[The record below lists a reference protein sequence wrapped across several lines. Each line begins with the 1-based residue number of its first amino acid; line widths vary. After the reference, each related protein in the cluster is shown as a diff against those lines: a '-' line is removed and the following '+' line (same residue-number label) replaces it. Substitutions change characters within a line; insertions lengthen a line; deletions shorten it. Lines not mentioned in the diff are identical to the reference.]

1 MLPSPSGA
9 VTALGV
15 SGAVRGIDNAW
26 CGAYAPGMARQL
38 RVQYPAMIDAPVNA
52 AGDGESPRCE
62 PGPLAARFRETEP
75 RAQANP
81 FRFSTQY
88 QDEESDLLDDG
99 YRYYNPSTGRWLSRD
114 PIEEFSFRDRYSQ
127 SLTPKERFLLRQL
140 RPAGNEFVFV
150 DNHPVN
156 SVDPY
161 GLTTWIGECEIYGVS
176 VVLGVLFIDCHL
188 TSLCEIGPDK
198 HSEWVSVKAAF
209 FQAEVGLPVN
219 YTISGN
225 TFVSPPGTDHT
236 TFNGWADAYGAS
248 WATGPIGA
256 YISAMTFG
264 GAEMQGIGGEQS
276 GGDLGMF
283 MAKGRSWV
291 RQ

>member
-1 MLPSPSGA
+1 MLELSVFPVDEASAGTREARMLPSPSGA

-99 YRYYNPSTGRWLSRD
+99 YEQALKLLNSRHDLLVFSVIDPREQQLPEEGLFEIEDAETG
-114 PIEEFSFRDRYSQ
+114 E
-127 SLTPKERFLLRQL
+127 LLL
-140 RPAGNEFVFV
+140 
-150 DNHPVN
+150 
-156 SVDPY
+156 
-161 GLTTWIGECEIYGVS
+161 
-176 VVLGVLFIDCHL
+176 IDCGDPGFRRRFAEQAKRRKRQQNDL
-188 TSLCEIGPDK
+188 FKRMGIDLAQVELKSDFRELLDPV
-198 HSEWVSVKAAF
+198 VSYF
-209 FQAEVGLPVN
+209 RRR
-219 YTISGN
+219 
-225 TFVSPPGTDHT
+225 
-236 TFNGWADAYGAS
+236 
-248 WATGPIGA
+248 
-256 YISAMTFG
+256 
-264 GAEMQGIGGEQS
+264 
-276 GGDLGMF
+276 
-283 MAKGRSWV
+283 AKKRV
-291 RQ
+291 